1 MITLI
6 TSLSGAYFSAGI
18 PDLEFSIGGT
28 QAVVVISVDDSE
40 VYAETLYPVESRIC
54 VSDLPSMLGLYA
66 ERRLSIDVKV
76 NITEKT
82 VTKGEDTTVEVPGQ
96 TVVIPG
102 APTVTTDDTKE
113 LAFSV
118 SYSRADVGTSASDF
132 CSKHFLTI
140 LGGTKI
146 TALGRLEYLHY
157 LGTDSASCTALYS
170 DGTTADFTPEV
181 IGGNN
186 RYTTLDVSPD
196 RFLTDGKQ
204 LISYTVRAGE
214 RAQRFDLDPTM
225 PDCAPILLFD
235 NSFGVQEL
243 LYCTGTHKV
252 APEYKRSSARIGGLL
267 RNYDI
272 EETRVFHADTGIM
285 NTAMANW
292 ADELF
297 RSREVYLVNI
307 YDGNPTVGKEV
318 VITDSKSEI
327 TNDDD
332 NMPRFTF
339 SYQYAQR
346 IHNVL
351 QMDRAGRIFD
361 NTFDHTFN

>member
-1 MITLI
+1 MIALI
-6 TSLSGAYFSAGI
+6 SSLSGIYFSTAI
-18 PDLEFSIGGT
+18 PDLTFSIDGS
-28 QAVVVISVDDSE
+28 QAVVAISVDDSAI
-40 VYAETLYPVESRIC
+40 YAETLYPIGSQISVT
-54 VSDLPSMLGLYA
+54 DLPGMLGLYA

-76 NITEKT
+76 RITEMT
-82 VTKGEDTTVEVPGQ
+82 VTKGEDTTVDILGQ
-96 TVVIPG
+96 TTTIPG
-102 APTVTTDDTKE
+102 ATTVTTDDTKE
-113 LAFSV
+113 LTFSV

-170 DGTTADFTPEV
+170 DGTTDEFTPEV
-181 IGGNN
+181 VGGNT

-196 RFLTDGKQ
+196 RFLSDGKQ
-204 LISYTVRAGE
+204 LVSYTVRAGE

-252 APEYKRSSARIGGLL
+252 APEYKRSSARINGLL
-267 RNYDI
+267 RNYEI

-297 RSREVYLVNI
+297 RSREVYIVNI

-318 VITDSKSEI
+318 VITDSKSEY

-351 QMDRAGRIFD
+351 QMNRAGRIFD